1 MSFVANR
8 RFAKSLQSGESIFRV
23 LFLHLTSM
31 RVLFLCLLLLAP
43 FVGKAQAVPDTLVQ
57 QPLSDSMRDALRA
70 RDTASGRLIRTAE
83 TVPANNPTL
92 SKTFTPFPK
101 KAALY
106 SAMLPGG
113 GQIYNKQWWKV
124 PVIYAGVAT
133 SFYFLIDN
141 TNQYRKYRT
150 AYLASL
156 NPLGSDEPLLLQYD
170 QQQLKTLQDA
180 YRQYLDLTTLFTA
193 VGYTIQV
200 LDALVFA
207 HLKNFDVSQDLSLR
221 MKPVVMPAGGVGL
234 GLVMGF

>member
-1 MSFVANR
+1 
-8 RFAKSLQSGESIFRV
+8 
-23 LFLHLTSM
+23 M
-31 RVLFLCLLLLAP
+31 RLLLLCLLLLAP
-43 FVGKAQAVPDTLVQ
+43 FAGSAQAVPDTLVQ

-70 RDTASGRLIRTAE
+70 RDTAQGAIIIRTESA
-83 TVPANNPTL
+83 VPIRSAIGPNGFSPI
-92 SKTFTPFPK
+92 PK
-101 KAALY
+101 KAALF

-113 GQIYNKQWWKV
+113 GQFYNRQWWKV

-156 NPLGSDEPLLLQYD
+156 NPLGSDEPLLKRYN

-180 YRQYLDLTTLFTA
+180 YRQNLDLTTLFTA

-221 MKPVVMPAGGVGL
+221 MKPVVMPAGGLGL

>member
-1 MSFVANR
+1 
-8 RFAKSLQSGESIFRV
+8 
-23 LFLHLTSM
+23 M
-31 RVLFLCLLLLAP
+31 RLILLCLLLLSP
-43 FVGKAQAVPDTLVQ
+43 FAGRAQAVPDTLVQ
-57 QPLSDSMRDALRA
+57 QPLSDSMRDVIRG
-70 RDTASGRLIRTAE
+70 RDTAQGALIGTEEAL
-83 TVPANNPTL
+83 VPAKSVTGP
-92 SKTFTPFPK
+92 KPFEHFPK

-113 GQIYNKQWWKV
+113 GQIYNRQWWKV

-156 NPLGSDEPLLLQYD
+156 NPLGSDEPLLKVYS
-170 QQQLKTLQDA
+170 QQQLQTLQDA
-180 YRQYLDLTTLFTA
+180 YRQYLDLTTLLTA
-193 VGYTIQV
+193 VGYTLQV

-207 HLKNFDVSQDLSLR
+207 HLKNFDVSPDLSLR
-221 MKPVVMPAGGVGL
+221 VKPVVMPAGGVGM

>member
-1 MSFVANR
+1 MGAEHIKQHKPLCR
-8 RFAKSLQSGESIFRV
+8 ILIFATPL
-23 LFLHLTSM
+23 M
-31 RVLFLCLLLLAP
+31 RLLFLCLLLLAP
-43 FVGKAQAVPDTLVQ
+43 FAGRAQAVPDTLVQ
-57 QPLSDSMRDALRA
+57 QPLSDSMRDAIRA
-70 RDTASGRLIRTAE
+70 RDTAQGAIIRAE
-83 TVPANNPTL
+83 EIVPAKKGTGP
-92 SKTFTPFPK
+92 KAFEHFPK

-113 GQIYNKQWWKV
+113 GQIYNRQWWKV
-124 PVIYAGVAT
+124 PVIYAGLAT

-156 NPLGSDEPLLLQYD
+156 NPLGSDEPLLKQYD

-221 MKPVVMPAGGVGL
+221 MKPVVMPAGGIGL